1 MLSFFEHYA
10 GLFIFP
16 VMALFLSLVFTGIC
30 IRLLPKLGYLDK
42 PGGRHIHSKPIPRG
56 GGIAVILA
64 FFITLF
70 FFALDSKLAE
80 GGMKL
85 FARLA
90 VPAAVLGVLGM
101 LDDRFELKS
110 TVKLLVQLLVAGI
123 IWFSGDELR
132 YVVCGIELPWF
143 VSLILCAVWVIGIIN
158 AFNLIDGL
166 DGLAAG
172 LAIVSSCCM
181 AIWFLIGGGNP
192 AGAVCMLI
200 MAGACLGFLRY
211 NFHPA
216 KIFLGDTGS
225 TFIGLIFA
233 VVGLSTLDRVVT
245 FTSLLL
251 PLLAVGVPLFDVCLA
266 IWRRSTRKLLNPEAG
281 GIMDGDQ
288 DHLHH
293 RLLRQTRKQTT
304 AALMMY
310 LLACLFSAV
319 ALAFLLLRDS
329 APAIA
334 YMILLVAVVICVRRL
349 AVVELYDSAELIKRG
364 LSKPHRGVLMTMTH
378 PFIDFLIVTCSA
390 LVSCFF
396 MTRTLPTFQLFLFF
410 FVPVAV
416 TLCCSKTYRVYWLRA
431 GLYNY
436 WHLAIMLGMGS
447 VVSILLLYV
456 FKFPYLVNDYG
467 TNHTRFVS
475 GAMLFVLFN
484 IVLVELERFM
494 LNYAENFLFRKLYL
508 QYQPVDRVL
517 KTLVYGGGLNCR
529 LYIGYLFS
537 HAWGER
543 PEELVGMLDDDPAL
557 QGFYVYGVKV
567 MGGVQDLEE
576 IYRKTPFDK
585 VIIATD
591 LASREKVDRL
601 SAFCRE
607 HKIEITKFCLAE
619 SSDPSMFCPI
629 AEHRDFVPGQIV
641 PSTAVSA
648 SAAEPACLSTKKPEA

>member
-1 MLSFFEHYA
+1 
-10 GLFIFP
+10 
-16 VMALFLSLVFTGIC
+16 
-30 IRLLPKLGYLDK
+30 
-42 PGGRHIHSKPIPRG
+42 
-56 GGIAVILA
+56 
-64 FFITLF
+64 
-70 FFALDSKLAE
+70 
-80 GGMKL
+80 
-85 FARLA
+85 
-90 VPAAVLGVLGM
+90 
-101 LDDRFELKS
+101 
-110 TVKLLVQLLVAGI
+110 
-123 IWFSGDELR
+123 
-132 YVVCGIELPWF
+132 
-143 VSLILCAVWVIGIIN
+143 
-158 AFNLIDGL
+158 
-166 DGLAAG
+166 
-172 LAIVSSCCM
+172 
-181 AIWFLIGGGNP
+181 
-192 AGAVCMLI
+192 
-200 MAGACLGFLRY
+200 
-211 NFHPA
+211 
-216 KIFLGDTGS
+216 
-225 TFIGLIFA
+225 
-233 VVGLSTLDRVVT
+233 
-245 FTSLLL
+245 
-251 PLLAVGVPLFDVCLA
+251 
-266 IWRRSTRKLLNPEAG
+266 
-281 GIMDGDQ
+281 
-288 DHLHH
+288 
-293 RLLRQTRKQTT
+293 
-304 AALMMY
+304 MY

-349 AVVELYDSAELIKRG
+349 AVVELYDSAELIKPRFVEAAAG
-364 LSKPHRGVLMTMTH
+364 GCCGTMTH

-557 QGFYVYGVKV
+557 PGLLRLRRQGDGRRSGF
-567 MGGVQDLEE
+567 GGNLPENSVRQGDHRHRPRFAGEGGP
-576 IYRKTPFDK
+576 PFR
-585 VIIATD
+585 V
-591 LASREKVDRL
+591 L
-601 SAFCRE
+601 
-607 HKIEITKFCLAE
+607 
-619 SSDPSMFCPI
+619 
-629 AEHRDFVPGQIV
+629 PG
-641 PSTAVSA
+641 A
-648 SAAEPACLSTKKPEA
+648 